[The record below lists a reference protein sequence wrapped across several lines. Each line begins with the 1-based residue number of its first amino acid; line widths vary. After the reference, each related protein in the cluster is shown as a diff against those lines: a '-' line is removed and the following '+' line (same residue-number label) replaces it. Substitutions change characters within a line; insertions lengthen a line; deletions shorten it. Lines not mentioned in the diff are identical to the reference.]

1 MLKCNKA
8 VWKVCVCKV
17 FKPTPLND
25 ERAVNI
31 IAYLRLNVYESF
43 SASMSGFLEV
53 AVTYTFQSPLYVRSS
68 GSSAY
73 RRGSCGHLSFI
84 YVQRGRASRFWRSRG
99 REARKIS
106 FQLFFSRFLP
116 NCPPSPWQT
125 LTESDGRGSLIP
137 LLCRNC
143 DSGIPVCTEVPD
155 RPTELAREPV

>member
-1 MLKCNKA
+1 MLKCSKT

-17 FKPTPLND
+17 FMPTPLND
-25 ERAVNI
+25 ERAVNT

-106 FQLFFSRFLP
+106 FQLFFSRFFP
-116 NCPPSPWQT
+116 NCPPPS
-125 LTESDGRGSLIP
+125 GRPSLN
-137 LLCRNC
+137 LM
-143 DSGIPVCTEVPD
+143 VEEVSFPCLVWTAILVFLFAQ
-155 RPTELAREPV
+155 RFRIALRS